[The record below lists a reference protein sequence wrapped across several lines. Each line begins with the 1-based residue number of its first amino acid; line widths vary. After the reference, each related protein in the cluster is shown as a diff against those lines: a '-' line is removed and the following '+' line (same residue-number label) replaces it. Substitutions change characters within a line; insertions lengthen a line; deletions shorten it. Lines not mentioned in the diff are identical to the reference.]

1 MSCIQEQPTEGVRPN
16 ARENGQIRPSTKRRG
31 AGNGQHLAS
40 VFQKGRENANID
52 TGLGFIWRIS
62 VKIILHHS
70 NALVFLISLSFNA
83 AAQEA
88 EIVRPRGA
96 LAAGTVA
103 AVAAANAAGS
113 SVAWPLHLSTQ
124 GKYLEQQNGQPFL
137 LVADAGWEFMTQLTE
152 EEAVAYLDDRKTK
165 GFNAVEIRVIGRKFQ
180 TNAPNDLYNEPPFTN
195 GLKDW
200 SVRNEAYWTRID
212 FLLKAMRDRG
222 MVAIMFPAYLGA
234 ACGDEGWCQEMLAQT
249 DAAMMD
255 YGTWMGNRYR
265 NYGNIIWMTGGDTV
279 ATGHAASR
287 NKSVVAGIR
296 SVNPEALF
304 SVEPIRGSIG
314 GIDSY
319 HDLVD
324 INAVYAGDPA
334 TLTQMAYR
342 SARPFMYQ
350 EGIYENEHGSTLV
363 DIEAQA
369 LITYLGGGLV
379 GHTFGSCPLWSFGT
393 ARSFCDTANPPF
405 ASWRNNLNSPGSIA
419 VGKIGQLMRSRRWWK
434 MVPDYANTVITGVKK
449 SGMRYRAAAREET
462 GETVMAWSPD
472 GSRIAVKMGQISG
485 TLARGWWF
493 NADDGTLTDLGTFP
507 TNGTRTFTPPQA
519 RQVLVLDDA
528 DRSLPPPGAGAYTGA
543 ATLLGR

>member
-1 MSCIQEQPTEGVRPN
+1 MRLNYIIFDNQRGSVPRD
-16 ARENGQIRPSTKRRG
+16 TKRHAERDSRLK
-31 AGNGQHLAS
+31 AFSFMRIHQHSQPFL
-40 VFQKGRENANID
+40 
-52 TGLGFIWRIS
+52 
-62 VKIILHHS
+62 KIILHHS
-70 NALVFLISLSFNA
+70 NALVFLISLSFSA

-96 LAAGTVA
+96 LAAGTIA

-124 GKYLEQQNGQPFL
+124 GKYLEQQNGEPFL

-180 TNAPNDLYNEPPFTN
+180 TNAPNDFYNEPPFTN

-212 FLLKAMRDRG
+212 FLQKAMRDRG

-255 YGTWMGNRYR
+255 YGTWIGNRYR

-304 SVEPIRGSIG
+304 SVEPIRGTIG

-405 ASWRNNLNSPGSIA
+405 DSWRNNLNSPGSIA

-434 MVPDYANTVITGVKK
+434 MVPDYANTIITSAKK
-449 SGMRYRAAAREET
+449 SGMRYLAAAREET

-472 GSRIAVKMGQISG
+472 GSRIAVKMEQISG

-493 NADDGTLTDLGTFP
+493 NADDGTLTDLGTLP
-507 TNGTRTFTPPQA
+507 TNGTRTFSPPQA

-528 DRSLPPPGAGAYTGA
+528 DRSLPPPGAGVYTGINQV
-543 ATLLGR
+543 RH